1 MERKVSITAVGQ
13 NLTANQRQFTANVE
27 RVHELI
33 HVLNGLGVNTN
44 GMNIASATNRAL
56 FLTED
61 ALLPTTDNNGNPDE
75 RIHIILSPKKNNIAN
90 GADFEEYDHM
100 IEKAEAMQGFEEFV
114 ESVYGV
120 DFRDMQIDELNDAMI
135 QFQTL
140 KRVHKKAE
148 PVLNNEQLNAVE
160 GGFNHLI
167 GRLEG
172 LQRCMAK
179 LGTLLGD
186 LDENIGSDIETAK
199 ALQGA
204 MQFTRD
210 KIEPAKPGYHT
221 LDEMRKEASDV
232 LDALDNI

>member
-33 HVLNGLGVNTN
+33 SVLNELGVVTN

-61 ALLPTTDNNGNPDE
+61 AYLPTTDNNGNTDE

-90 GADFEEYDHM
+90 GGADEEYDYM
-100 IEKAEAMQGFEEFV
+100 VDKAESMEGFEEFV

-120 DFRDMQIDELNDAMI
+120 DFRDMQKDELNDAMI
-135 QFQTL
+135 QFNTL

-148 PVLNNEQLNAVE
+148 PVLTNEQIVATQKVLSSLLERNSKLQEA
-160 GGFNHLI
+160 LKYMA
-167 GRLEG
+167 EG
-172 LQRCMAK
+172 LNTIARGVAVDRRAIEAF
-179 LGTLLGD
+179 GD
-186 LDENIGSDIETAK
+186 VISRVK
-199 ALQGA
+199 
-204 MQFTRD
+204 D
-210 KIEPAKPGYHT
+210 KTEPAKPGYHT
-221 LDEMRKEASDV
+221 LDEMREEASDV